1 MHLYGINMHLYKLS
15 LSRESA
21 GWGALALSDDP
32 KSARLVTR
40 RRQRISF
47 LARGGSERPRSLV
60 FLNHEIC
67 LANPAPE
74 PHI

>member
-1 MHLYGINMHLYKLS
+1 MHLWGINMHLSGINMHLYGINMHLYKLS

-47 LARGGSERPRSLV
+47 LAGGALKDPDLWSP
-60 FLNHEIC
+60 
-67 LANPAPE
+67 
-74 PHI
+74 